1 MPLRSPIK
9 KQSERKKLSPVSEA
23 LWVVVPYFVLG
34 CLWIFFSDALLNM
47 APDAQGMVLISNIK
61 GWAYV
66 LITAAMLWALIYS
79 RIRRLKAGESALADS
94 EARFKLLVESA
105 PDAVFVQTDY
115 RFAYVNAKT
124 LELFGATKEEDL
136 LGQYLPDRYYGE
148 YRGMVTE
155 AINRL
160 YTEHVGVP
168 RREEIILRLD
178 GQPVDVE
185 VIAAPIRYNN
195 HESALVF
202 MRDISGR
209 KKDERSRR
217 QLELQVRQKH
227 RLEAIGTLASGIAH
241 EINNPITGIINYAQ
255 LIADSPFADEQL
267 RDYSQEI
274 MHEGLRVA
282 ETVKNLLSFSKLEKQ
297 TFQPASVCS
306 IVKETIALTEAVL
319 RHDQI
324 SLTVNVAEGLPDIR
338 CSAQQLRQVLMNLI
352 TNARDA
358 LNARYPGYDDN
369 KKLTVTADPAERK
382 GQPWVRFTV
391 EDHGDGIREELLPKV
406 FDPFFTT
413 STRSEHTGLGLS
425 ISLGIVKEHR
435 GDVWF
440 ETQPG
445 EYTRAIV
452 ELPSDGGVLV

>member
-1 MPLRSPIK
+1 MPLNPPVK
-9 KQSERKKLSPVSEA
+9 KQFARNKLSPVSEA
-23 LWVVVPYFVLG
+23 FWVVVPYFVLG
-34 CLWIFFSDALLNM
+34 CLWVFFSDSLLNM
-47 APDAQGMVLISNIK
+47 APDAKGMVLMSNIK
-61 GWAYV
+61 GWAFV
-66 LITAAMLWALIYS
+66 LITSAILWTLIY
-79 RIRRLKAGESALADS
+79 RRVRRMKAGEAALADS
-94 EARFKLLVESA
+94 DARFKLLVESA

-124 LELFGATKEEDL
+124 LELFGATKEEEL

-148 YRGMVTE
+148 YRDMVTE
-155 AINRL
+155 SIKRL
-160 YTEHVGVP
+160 YQEHVGVP
-168 RREEIILRLD
+168 LREEIILRLD

-185 VIAAPIRYNN
+185 VIAVPIRYNN
-195 HESALVF
+195 RESALVF
-202 MRDISGR
+202 MRDITGR

-241 EINNPITGIINYAQ
+241 EINNPVTGIINYAQ

-267 RDYSQEI
+267 REYSQEI
-274 MHEGLRVA
+274 IHEGLRVA
-282 ETVKNLLSFSKLEKQ
+282 DTVKNLLSFSKLEKQ
-297 TFQPASVCS
+297 TFQPASVGS

-324 SLTVNVAEGLPDIR
+324 SLTVNIAEGLPDIR

-358 LNARYPGYDDN
+358 LNARYHGYDDN
-369 KKLTVTADPAERK
+369 KKLTVTAETVERK

-391 EDHGDGIREELLPKV
+391 EDYGNGIGEELLPKV

-413 STRSEHTGLGLS
+413 SMRSEHAGLGLS

-435 GDVWF
+435 GDIWF
-440 ETQPG
+440 ESKTG

-452 ELPSDGGVLV
+452 ELPADGSVLV